1 MALETEGIE
10 LDQDVIEK
18 GVEAVLSDPSKG
30 LYFISEVKGTPV
42 AQMMITLE
50 WSDWRNRQMWWIQ
63 SVYTV
68 PGARRQVTQGLARRG
83 MGHAPCVGETGRSR
97 CAQGHFRAL
106 YEHVQREAE
115 REGAGGLRLYV
126 DEGNERAQETYRR
139 MGMQCHYKLFEQLF
153 TRY

>member
-1 MALETEGIE
+1 MAPGTIRRATQGDHATIVSFNKAMALETEGIE

-68 PGARRQVTQGLARRG
+68 PGARRQ
-83 MGHAPCVGETGRSR
+83 
-97 CAQGHFRAL
+97 GHFRAL